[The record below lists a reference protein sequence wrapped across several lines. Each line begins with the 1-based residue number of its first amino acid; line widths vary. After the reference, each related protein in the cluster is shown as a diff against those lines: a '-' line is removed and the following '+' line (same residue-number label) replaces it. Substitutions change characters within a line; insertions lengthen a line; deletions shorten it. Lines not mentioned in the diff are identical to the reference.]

1 MGADTAPPNNDVCDT
16 GLAYAC
22 GDTGPG
28 TGTVFY
34 ASATPFTCG
43 AGMTDSCNFLE
54 VAPNGWN
61 GNLVNCPGSGA
72 GTGLVQSSCGGTPS
86 TTSDWGSD
94 GPGAGKGY
102 QYCTGAE
109 AKKLAPGADATVIGS
124 GFSNTTAI
132 IAKCSSVNAGELAR
146 GYNGGGM
153 SDWSLPS
160 KDELNALYNYPN
172 RNQITGFAADD
183 YWSSSQYSDTN
194 AWYQWFTAGLQTH
207 YNNVPS
213 NLGVRPVRAF

>member
-61 GNLVNCPGSGA
+61 GTEVDCKNG
-72 GTGLVQSSCGGTPS
+72 CGGTPNK
-86 TTSDWGSD
+86 TSDWGSD
-94 GPGAGKGY
+94 GIGTGRGY
-102 QYCTGAE
+102 AYCTLDQAL
-109 AKKLAPGADATVIGS
+109 KLIPNTDATVIGS
-124 GFSNTTAI
+124 GFSNTTAMV
-132 IAKCSSVNAGELAR
+132 ALCPSGYAGGLAR
-146 GYNGGGM
+146 DYAGGGM

-160 KDELNALYNYPN
+160 KDELNALYNYPK
-172 RNQITGFAADD
+172 RDQISGFTPGS
-183 YWSSSQYSDTN
+183 YGSSTLATYNTN
-194 AWYQWFTAGLQTH
+194 WYQSFSDGQQT
-207 YNNVPS
+207 NDF
-213 NLGVRPVRAF
+213 NLITKRGVRPVRAF

>member
-61 GNLVNCPGSGA
+61 GTEVDCKNG
-72 GTGLVQSSCGGTPS
+72 CGGTPNK
-86 TTSDWGSD
+86 TSDWGSD
-94 GPGAGKGY
+94 GIGTGRGY
-102 QYCTGAE
+102 AYCTLDQAL
-109 AKKLAPGADATVIGS
+109 KLIPNTDATVIGS
-124 GFSNTTAI
+124 GFSNTTAMV
-132 IAKCSSVNAGELAR
+132 ALCPSGYAGGLAR
-146 GYNGGGM
+146 DYAGGGM